1 MQYIICS
8 IHYAEFSKQG
18 WDKRPSISLHDGNTP
33 ILLRGAIVMKNPTNL
48 EFPSMTHFPTRSCSF
63 FTSDLRVS
71 QLIERII
78 TSLLVIGLDLQS
90 SRFDTSWYVLVVIIG
105 LQQFDALPISYFIL
119 CNFDSIELVHL
130 KCWINVTI
138 DHLRWLIQNDSH
150 RFKWLRL

>member
-1 MQYIICS
+1 MLNFLNRDETRDLPFHS
-8 IHYAEFSKQG
+8 TMA
-18 WDKRPSISLHDGNTP
+18 
-33 ILLRGAIVMKNPTNL
+33 ILLFYSVAPSLWRILLTWKFQVWPI
-48 EFPSMTHFPTRSCSF
+48 FPSPSCSF

-78 TSLLVIGLDLQS
+78 TSLLVIGLDLQD
-90 SRFDTSWYVLVVIIG
+90 SRFDTSWYVLAVIIG
-105 LQQFDALPISYFIL
+105 LQQFDALPNSYFIL

-130 KCWINVTI
+130 RCWINVTI